1 MITIFKNKDL
11 ELQAEVY
18 SNSRNWGHKARA
30 IYKGEV
36 IAEKKI
42 TYYNR
47 TWERYQ
53 FESILSCLMDLL
65 DNQKIVPLKDRLELS
80 ILIKKN

>member
-1 MITIFKNKDL
+1 MRTIFENKDL
-11 ELQAEVY
+11 KLEATVY
-18 SNSRNWGHKARA
+18 NNSKNWGHKARA

-47 TWERYQ
+47 TWEKYQ
-53 FESILSCLMDLL
+53 FETILSCLMGIL
-65 DNQKIVPLKDRLELS
+65 DTQKVAPLKDRLELS
-80 ILIKKN
+80 KLIKKN